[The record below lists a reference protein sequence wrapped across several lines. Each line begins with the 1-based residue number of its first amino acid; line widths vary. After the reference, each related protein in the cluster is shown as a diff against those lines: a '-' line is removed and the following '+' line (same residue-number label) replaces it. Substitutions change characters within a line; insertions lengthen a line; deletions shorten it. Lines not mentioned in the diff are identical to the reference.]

1 MGRAASPWHWRALC
15 LPKRGHAPDQC
26 EDAWAADPSAGRF
39 AVADGASECAF
50 APLWARLLTAAFV
63 AAARPGDV
71 AAWLGE
77 PRRLWRDEVGELVL
91 PWYGEAKREEGA
103 FATLIGLEL
112 CPASGDRPAAWTAVA
127 VGDSCLIRVRQR
139 QVRAFPVSRAEDF
152 GDRPA
157 LLASRGGP
165 APEVWRCAGTF
176 RDGDRL
182 LLMTDALAQ
191 WFLAEWEGG
200 GLPWEELDLLVGA
213 PEGLFAAW
221 VAGLRSRGA
230 LRDDDVTLLS
240 IEPPSAEK
248 G

>member
-1 MGRAASPWHWRALC
+1 MPHAEPPWRWRALC
-15 LPKRGHAPDQC
+15 LPKCGQSREDC

-39 AVADGASECAF
+39 AVADGASESAF
-50 APLWARLLTAAFV
+50 APLWARLLTEAFV

-71 AAWLGE
+71 AAWLEESRQRWWG
-77 PRRLWRDEVGELVL
+77 EVGELAL

-103 FATLIGLEL
+103 FATFLGLDL
-112 CPASGDRPAAWTAVA
+112 HPPATDRPGAWEAVA
-127 VGDSCLIRVRQR
+127 VGDTCLVQVRRR
-139 QVRAFPVSRAEDF
+139 QVQAFPVSRAGDF
-152 GDRPA
+152 NDRPA

-165 APEVWRCAGTF
+165 PPAPARCAGSF
-176 RDGDRL
+176 LDGDRL

-200 GLPWEELDLLVGA
+200 GQPWDELEPLAPA

-230 LRDDDVTLLS
+230 MRDDDVTLLS
-240 IEPPSAEK
+240 IELLPAEK